1 MNLRII
7 INSRFA
13 GQGNK
18 AKPHTSNLHII
29 TTSTQKKAMVALYAI
44 VEALSTRVKKM
55 QVTIRTENVYII

>member
-13 GQGNK
+13 EQGNK
-18 AKPHTSNLHII
+18 AKSHDSNLHII

-44 VEALSTRVKKM
+44 VEALSTRVKKCKLLFALKM
-55 QVTIRTENVYII
+55 CK